1 MTTADIKQGIINA
14 IAAAFPNAT
23 IYAEKVPQNFEDG
36 SFRVKSISATNRPEL
51 DTRRWREVRFNILY
65 FPAAMELAEAE
76 WELVRD
82 KLFQT
87 VEWITVAGDTMR
99 GTELAG
105 DYDAEQGV
113 GHFSVTFGTHL
124 LEVHEPGPKME
135 DLTQTSTGGDGL
147 W

>member
-1 MTTADIKQGIINA
+1 MTTAEIKQGIIDA
-14 IAAAFPNAT
+14 IAAAFPSAT

-51 DTRRWREVRFNILY
+51 ATRRWREVQFDILY
-65 FPAAMELAEAE
+65 FPAAMEEAEAE

-82 KLFQT
+82 KLFNT

-105 DYDAEQGV
+105 DYDAEQEV
-113 GHFSVTFGTHL
+113 GHFRVTFGAHL
-124 LEVHEPGPKME
+124 MDVYEPGPTME
-135 DLTQTSTGGDGL
+135 TVTQGGQNNG
-147 W
+147 

>member
-1 MTTADIKQGIINA
+1 MKTADIKQGIIDA
-14 IAAAFPNAT
+14 IAAAFPSAT

-36 SFRVKSISATNRPEL
+36 SFRVKSITATNRPEL
-51 DTRRWREVRFNILY
+51 ATRRWREVQFDILY
-65 FPAAMELAEAE
+65 FPAAMEEAEAE

-105 DYDAEQGV
+105 DYDAEQEV
-113 GHFSVTFGTHL
+113 GHFRVTFGAHL
-124 LEVHEPGPKME
+124 LDVHEPGPTME
-135 DLTQTSTGGDGL
+135 TLTQTGGQNNG
-147 W
+147 

>member
-14 IAAAFPNAT
+14 IAEAFPSAT

-36 SFRVKSISATNRPEL
+36 SFRVKSITATNRPEL
-51 DTRRWREVRFNILY
+51 STRRWREVQFDILY
-65 FPAAMELAEAE
+65 FPQAMEEAESE

-87 VEWITVAGDTMR
+87 VEWITVAGDSMR

-105 DYDAEQGV
+105 DYDAEQEV
-113 GHFSVTFGTHL
+113 GHFRVTFGAHL
-124 LEVHEPGPKME
+124 LEVHEPGPTME
-135 DLTQTSTGGDGL
+135 TLTQSGGANG
-147 W
+147 

>member
-1 MTTADIKQGIINA
+1 MKTSDIKQGIIDA
-14 IAAAFPNAT
+14 IAAAFPSAT

-36 SFRVKSISATNRPEL
+36 SFRVKSITATNRPEL
-51 DTRRWREVRFNILY
+51 DTRRWREVQFDILY
-65 FPAAMELAEAE
+65 FPAAMEEAEAE

-105 DYDAEQGV
+105 DYDAEQEV
-113 GHFSVTFGTHL
+113 GHFRVTFGAHL

-135 DLTQTSTGGDGL
+135 NVIQNGVQSNG
-147 W
+147 